1 MALQQK
7 PLIGINLDYYPD
19 GATPCHPL
27 LGENA
32 SAPAYSPYAHHVI
45 NYNYIRAIE
54 EAGGVPVAIP
64 HGFSS
69 IVHYVGMLDGFVFS
83 GGLIDLQ
90 PEVYGEAQKTDTL
103 YRQDQRARFDIELMR
118 LALESRKPVL
128 GVCAGSQ
135 LLNVVRGG
143 TLHQHIPD
151 SFPDSDIE
159 HFDYH
164 RRHDY
169 VHQVNFEPGS
179 RLADIFRENT
189 LQVNSSH
196 HMAIKAP
203 GRGLNI
209 TARSPDGVPEGL
221 ECEDLPFAMGVQWHP
236 EFFRDSAH
244 QRIFNA
250 LVTATTKSGKQKTPH
265 HAPQKY

>member
-1 MALQQK
+1 MEQHNNK

-19 GATPCHPL
+19 GATPSHPL
-27 LGENA
+27 LDGNA

-45 NYNYIRAIE
+45 NFNYVRAIE
-54 EAGGVPVAIP
+54 QAGGVPIAIP

-69 IVHYVGMLDGFVFS
+69 ITAYINLLDGFVFS

-90 PEVYGEAQKTDTL
+90 PEVYGEARKTDTL

-118 LALESRKPVL
+118 LALESQKPVL
-128 GVCAGSQ
+128 GVCAGCQ

-143 TLHQHIPD
+143 TLYQHIPD
-151 SFPDSDIE
+151 SFQASEIE

-169 VHQVNFEPGS
+169 VHPVNLEKGS
-179 RLADIFRENT
+179 HLERIFGCSD

-196 HMAIKAP
+196 HMAVKDA
-203 GRGLNI
+203 GRGLKI
-209 TARSPDGVPEGL
+209 TAHSPDGVPEGL
-221 ECEDLPFAMGVQWHP
+221 ECTRQSFVVGVQWHP

-244 QRIFNA
+244 QKIFNA
-250 LVTATTKSGKQKTPH
+250 LIQATHKHKSAK
-265 HAPQKY
+265 HA